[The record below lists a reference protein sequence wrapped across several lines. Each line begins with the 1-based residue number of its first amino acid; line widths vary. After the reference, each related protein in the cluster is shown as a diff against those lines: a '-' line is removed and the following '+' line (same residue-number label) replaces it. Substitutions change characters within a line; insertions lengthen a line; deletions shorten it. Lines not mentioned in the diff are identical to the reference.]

1 MTGSVSGASLDLAG
15 CGADLH
21 DGDLQVLGS
30 AALEGDVE
38 LDGVADDPSDVL
50 AYVLEHTD
58 ATREQAEACLA
69 IEEEFMA
76 AVGII
81 YSPVGEE
88 WPFRYY
94 SEAERATLTDRGTV
108 VDTLL
113 LARDCVRL
121 AGVPEEIAH
130 AVYIAE
136 TEYVS

>member
-1 MTGSVSGASLDLAG
+1 MR
-15 CGADLH
+15 
-21 DGDLQVLGS
+21 QI
-30 AALEGDVE
+30 
-38 LDGVADDPSDVL
+38 DPSDVL
-50 AYVLEHTD
+50 AYVMEHTD

-69 IEEEFMA
+69 IEDEFMV
-76 AVGII
+76 AVGIM
-81 YSPVGEE
+81 YSPTGEQ

-94 SEAERATLTDRGTV
+94 SEAERAALADQGKTL
-108 VDTLL
+108 DTLV